1 MSKREAASIILVV
14 AGVTLYLAQNFY
26 FGWNREAQ
34 SIAEH
39 AAHCAIIA
47 IAMIE
52 LNNKPV
58 RQEYHRTDIH
68 TQNVEII
75 KPTNIDL
82 NKKA

>member
-39 AAHCAIIA
+39 VADWAV
-47 IAMIE
+47 IAMVLIGFII
-52 LNNKPV
+52 KPV